1 MSSRISTFTRH
12 PVDQMFWPLS
22 NDVPGYCMKF
32 IWKDD
37 NLVLLAAD
45 GNYKINLLELN
56 VEF

>member
-1 MSSRISTFTRH
+1 MSSRTFTRN

-22 NDVPGYCMKF
+22 IVVPGYCMKF
-32 IWKDD
+32 IWNDD

-45 GNYKINLLELN
+45 GNYKIKLLELN